1 MTPERIA
8 ELLRQIPTLATLDEC
23 QGFRDQLKAQGET
36 MAAEVYGPLRD
47 RMDVLARREGKR

>member
-23 QGFRDQLKAQGET
+23 HGFRDQLKAQGET
-36 MAAEVYGPLRD
+36 MTAEVYGPLRD
-47 RMDVLARREGKR
+47 RLDLLAKREGKA